1 MKKLSLYCI
10 TLFLVTACAK
20 KVVKCGLIGEN
31 MNPQKLQS
39 VVTINKNYLIADT
52 TVVSVSGKIFGS
64 YIHERTDTIVEPLQY
79 ANVIF
84 KNVKTQAVLGTYS
97 ELDGLYNTTIPAATY
112 QIEVQFIGYNRVIIE
127 NVQLGT
133 GEILQMS
140 ANLGQGIDKEHFEI
154 INHRATW
161 ELIRKIN

>member
-1 MKKLSLYCI
+1 M
-10 TLFLVTACAK
+10 
-20 KVVKCGLIGEN
+20 
-31 MNPQKLQS
+31 
-39 VVTINKNYLIADT
+39 
-52 TVVSVSGKIFGS
+52 
-64 YIHERTDTIVEPLQY
+64 
-79 ANVIF
+79 IF

-140 ANLGQGIDKEHFEI
+140 ANLGQGIDKEYFEI